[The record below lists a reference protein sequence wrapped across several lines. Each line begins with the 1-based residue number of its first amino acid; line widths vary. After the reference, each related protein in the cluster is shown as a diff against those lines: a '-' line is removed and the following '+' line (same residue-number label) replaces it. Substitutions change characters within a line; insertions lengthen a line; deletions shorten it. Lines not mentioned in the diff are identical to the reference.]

1 MGNPNSSKKL
11 KLLQAI
17 VFALVAIILGF
28 IIYLLFNGSIFSRN
42 TEISESSSSDINIAL
57 ESNTSEST
65 FKTSNTTTKQTTE
78 KSTTTSSSKTDSEN
92 NDSEEEAP
100 APTPT
105 PTSAP
110 TPAPT
115 PAPTQPVVSPDGRS
129 GDMLDL
135 PFIVRGIEVVS
146 KNHWVSDK
154 YRPLPDSYTN
164 NGLRDE
170 AWTAFVQM
178 QNAAAEEGITLV
190 HISSYR
196 PYELQD
202 RLFYN
207 YSLREGEAAAN
218 RYSARP
224 GQSEHQTGLAI
235 DVTAGGPLVQDFQYD
250 PAGIW
255 LWENAYKFGFIQ
267 RFPAGKEHI
276 TGYMFEPW
284 HYRYIGVEHASNFGP
299 NHSLTLEEYLGID

>member
-1 MGNPNSSKKL
+1 MKSPNSNKKL
-11 KLLQAI
+11 NLLRSI
-17 VFALVAIILGF
+17 IFALIAVILGF
-28 IIYLLFNGSIFSRN
+28 IIYLLINKSGLITN
-42 TEISESSSSDINIAL
+42 AEILESSTTDLEVAPKSS
-57 ESNTSEST
+57 TSKAT
-65 FKTSNTTTKQTTE
+65 PKTSRTTTKKTTV
-78 KSTTTSSSKTDSEN
+78 KSTTTSTTSKVVTNTKDSVRQ
-92 NDSEEEAP
+92 EEAP
-100 APTPT
+100 APT
-105 PTSAP
+105 
-110 TPAPT
+110 
-115 PAPTQPVVSPDGRS
+115 QPLVSPDGRS
-129 GDMLDL
+129 GEMLDL
-135 PFIVRGIEVVS
+135 PFIVRGIEIVS

-164 NGLRDE
+164 NGLREE
-170 AWTAFVQM
+170 AWNAFLEM
-178 QNAAAEEGITLV
+178 QSAAAEAGINLV

-196 PYELQD
+196 PYELQAK
-202 RLFYN
+202 LFYN

-284 HYRYIGVEHASNFGP
+284 HYRYIGVEHAKNFGP
-299 NHSLTLEEYLGID
+299 KHNLTLEEYLGID

>member
-17 VFALVAIILGF
+17 IFALVAIILGF

-57 ESNTSEST
+57 ESNPSEST
-65 FKTSNTTTKQTTE
+65 SKTSNTTTKQTTE
-78 KSTTTSSSKTDSEN
+78 KSTTTSSSKSESEN
-92 NDSEEEAP
+92 SDSEEEA
-100 APTPT
+100 
-105 PTSAP
+105 
-110 TPAPT
+110 PAPT

-129 GDMLDL
+129 GEMLDL

-235 DVTAGGPLVQDFQYD
+235 DVTDGGPLEQDFQYT

-267 RFPAGKEHI
+267 RFPDGKEHI

-299 NHSLTLEEYLGID
+299 NHSLTLEEYLGIN